1 MCQHSFHP
9 TESTT
14 DFGEADALDNL
25 PERFTRS
32 VSHDGVLFL
41 PDPSELQ
48 ALHKYCN
55 AVQMEVLSAITKD
68 ASAASDAAKPK
79 LLARIL
85 KLPPKLKAFKAYTEV
100 HAAQLL
106 RYIRD
111 EAPIIIHIPIENDG
125 RMEKLLADT
134 HYRNQFS
141 F

>member
-1 MCQHSFHP
+1 MDLFHIIDEILAGSVGEGGGDDEYTESAVWVAQHSFHP

-25 PERFTRS
+25 PEGFTRS

-68 ASAASDAAKPK
+68 ASAASDAAKPSSC
-79 LLARIL
+79 R
-85 KLPPKLKAFKAYTEV
+85 
-100 HAAQLL
+100 
-106 RYIRD
+106 
-111 EAPIIIHIPIENDG
+111 
-125 RMEKLLADT
+125 
-134 HYRNQFS
+134 RN
-141 F
+141 